1 MGVLRGGAG
10 AGDAKL
16 AGALGAWLGYGIL
29 QAIFIACVIGLVW
42 GMIRLHRHGLL
53 KTRMTLFFKGI
64 YYRLVYGM
72 QGVLPMSKLPDD
84 EKAPLP
90 VEAIPF
96 GVCLAAGAW
105 IVWTII
111 ILQGAGVKIVW

>member
-1 MGVLRGGAG
+1 
-10 AGDAKL
+10 
-16 AGALGAWLGYGIL
+16 
-29 QAIFIACVIGLVW
+29 
-42 GMIRLHRHGLL
+42 
-53 KTRMTLFFKGI
+53 
-64 YYRLVYGM
+64 
-72 QGVLPMSKLPDD
+72 MSKLPDD

-111 ILQGAGVKIVW
+111 ILQGAGMKIVW